1 MGRIKEIDRRSGGKR
16 KRNSVVY
23 LICEGSETEIRYFK
37 QFRSRGC
44 HIDIIPLSSQYKS
57 ANTLVAKARAT
68 MGKHPYY
75 PDEGDKIWCVFDRDD
90 NTNEMLE
97 QARVLAAKE
106 GYEIAFSN
114 PSFELWFLLHF
125 QNQTAPL
132 ENCDAVIRLLKQKGR
147 LEQYEKN
154 LDVHAQ
160 LKPLQATDLERA
172 GQRLSRLVS
181 DHIQILSRQSN
192 PVTTVGELVEYLNQ
206 KQ

>member
-1 MGRIKEIDRRSGGKR
+1 MG
-16 KRNSVVY
+16 N
-23 LICEGSETEIRYFK
+23 
-37 QFRSRGC
+37 
-44 HIDIIPLSSQYKS
+44 
-57 ANTLVAKARAT
+57 
-68 MGKHPYY
+68 HPYY

-90 NTNEMLE
+90 NTNEMLDK
-97 QARVLAAKE
+97 ARKLAAKE
-106 GYEIAFSN
+106 GYEITFSN

-154 LDVHAQ
+154 LDVYAQ
-160 LKPLQATDLERA
+160 LKPLQTSALEYARHRLN
-172 GQRLSRLVS
+172 RLSA